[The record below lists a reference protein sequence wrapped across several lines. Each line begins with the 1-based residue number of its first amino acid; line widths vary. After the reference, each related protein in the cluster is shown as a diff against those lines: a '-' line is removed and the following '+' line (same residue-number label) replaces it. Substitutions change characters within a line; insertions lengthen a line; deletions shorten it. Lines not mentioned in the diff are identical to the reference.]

1 MAAVI
6 QSKNERCDSLLP
18 QYSMTPVPL
27 EFRKFLH
34 QMYGIEPHLLAYFN
48 EQEPTRIYVIVNGK
62 LNYIDIS
69 PTNPSK
75 TIQKRELAL
84 SGDSKARVYSNS
96 RIWQMLTDV
105 EREQLRKER
114 HKISTYKTSLCRVF
128 RKTGQCGYGEACI
141 FAHGEEE
148 LRLPPTDHPKYK
160 TQLCNKFIK
169 WNYCPYGDR
178 CQFIHKRYNENMRFT
193 GVMKMGDSKSVR
205 NNISHIESFSVEH
218 MNTSIRSMS
227 SPVALGRNL
236 LLAEQSGFCHSV
248 AGPVFNQT
256 GNTEHFIETTNNK
269 NTGNIV
275 YRDQPLEAT
284 GPVMSNSILNQVNSV
299 DNDNFLEWLDEQLK
313 KMLVS
318 ASEGIFET

>member
-148 LRLPPTDHPKYK
+148 LRLPPT
-160 TQLCNKFIK
+160 
-169 WNYCPYGDR
+169 
-178 CQFIHKRYNENMRFT
+178 
-193 GVMKMGDSKSVR
+193 MKMGDSKSVR

-313 KMLVS
+313 KMKMMES
-318 ASEGIFET
+318 C